1 MENVEAVQLTQ
12 PHRHMDESLP
22 DLLLAE
28 EVALLLVEHY
38 LLVEVTVVGKLHDDT
53 EFRPLYHSELA
64 SMKAC
69 LYPII

>member
-1 MENVEAVQLTQ
+1 MENVQTVQLPQ
-12 PHRHMDESLP
+12 PHRHVDERFP

-28 EVALLLVEHY
+28 EAPLLLVEHY
-38 LLVEVTVVGKLHDDT
+38 FLVEVAVVGKLHDDT
-53 EFRPLYHSELA
+53 ECRPPYQSELA